1 MGATERLCMT
11 TSSLLE
17 SILTLHIFLLLQA
30 KTEPHTRPVSIKV
43 LQRLETIYASIEGE
57 PKWSLPTAVPQSDN
71 NNNNKEEKEE
81 IVKENGE
88 MNEKEAMVPQR
99 KEEGK
104 EEEEEEEEEDD
115 DYTPQELW
123 EPSPSMIGAHKVQVN
138 KERENQVFI
147 EAARRKHRE
156 RVASELREQEEQAS
170 RQPIPSTT
178 PNTQQPHQLQPRAVG
193 AQADSNRGSGSGI
206 SRVPMRMVQ
215 TSGKAMTSNPCT
227 IM

>member
-1 MGATERLCMT
+1 M
-11 TSSLLE
+11 
-17 SILTLHIFLLLQA
+17 
-30 KTEPHTRPVSIKV
+30 

-71 NNNNKEEKEE
+71 NSNNNKEEKEE
-81 IVKENGE
+81 ERVREKGE
-88 MNEKEAMVPQR
+88 REKEGMVPQIE
-99 KEEGK
+99 EEGD
-104 EEEEEEEEEDD
+104 EEEQEEDD
-115 DYTPQELW
+115 YKPQEMW

-156 RVASELREQEEQAS
+156 RVASELREQEEEQAS
-170 RQPIPSTT
+170 RQAIPSTT
-178 PNTQQPHQLQPRAVG
+178 PNTNTQQPQPRAVG

-206 SRVPMRMVQ
+206 SRVPIRMVQ
-215 TSGKAMTSNPCT
+215 TSGKVITSNPCT